1 MADLLRFS
9 PRVTRSLQSLPR
21 TQALLEIFDC
31 RHDARIIRSYKK
43 KQERNGRLSMKRNAA
58 LLIFIPSK

>member
-21 TQALLEIFDC
+21 TQALLEIFDG
-31 RHDARIIRSYKK
+31 RHDARIIRSYKNTRAQWK
-43 KQERNGRLSMKRNAA
+43 T
-58 LLIFIPSK
+58 

>member
-31 RHDARIIRSYKK
+31 RHDARIIRSYKNTRAK
-43 KQERNGRLSMKRNAA
+43 WKT
-58 LLIFIPSK
+58 

>member
-9 PRVTRSLQSLPR
+9 PRVTRFLQSLPR

-31 RHDARIIRSYKK
+31 RHVARIIRSYKNTRAQWK
-43 KQERNGRLSMKRNAA
+43 TPRERGFGASY
-58 LLIFIPSK
+58 FSSFP